1 MNRTPRS
8 STSTVTAIATALF
21 LAAASLAACG
31 SGSSDGAK
39 GEVTQPTAKLRT
51 LNVLITNDDGYS
63 AAGIDA
69 LVEGVR

>member
-8 STSTVTAIATALF
+8 STSISTSIVTATALF

-39 GEVTQPTAKLRT
+39 DEVTQPTAKLRN
-51 LNVLITNDDGYS
+51 LNVLITTDDG
-63 AAGIDA
+63 
-69 LVEGVR
+69 